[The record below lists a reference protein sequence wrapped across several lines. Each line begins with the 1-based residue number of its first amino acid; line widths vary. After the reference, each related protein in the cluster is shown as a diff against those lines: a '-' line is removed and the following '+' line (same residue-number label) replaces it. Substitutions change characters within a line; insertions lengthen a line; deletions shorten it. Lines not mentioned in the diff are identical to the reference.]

1 MQKYRVLLITE
12 NTNLK
17 SEFFEHLRLHECEHV
32 LTANEAKEIIAKE
45 DFSVVA
51 LDASSSGDLSTDLKL
66 LSIKGTEPPVVV
78 IIEEGAMDV
87 AAQALT
93 SGAFDFLMK
102 PLEASK
108 TVTVILKSAEAGELL
123 KQTLILKPQIIGM
136 EEKGRT
142 LALLKELAR
151 RNTPILI
158 RGEIGTG
165 VEIVAKA
172 IHFNSPRR
180 DAPFITIDC
189 SSMPPHLLESEL
201 FGFEKGA
208 VAGGM
213 IRKMG
218 QVELAEGGTLFLN
231 GVQSLDLQ
239 TQLML
244 ARTIVSGAVTRGD
257 ETSVPCDVRFIVATE
272 HNLEELIRSRMFRED
287 LFKILSKYV
296 IFLPPL
302 RERKEDIPDLVN
314 YYLEKYRR
322 LHRRGPIIF
331 SETILKRLSE
341 NPWPGNLVELQKAI
355 ERYVLLGAFPQA
367 TSIPSVEEV
376 TGIHPVRE
384 SSRTPPKPN
393 PLKEASRAAERE
405 KIIEVLKEC
414 GGNKRMAARTLR
426 ISYKTLFN
434 KLHQYNIVTK
444 RDFE

>member
-1 MQKYRVLLITE
+1 MQKYRTLLITE
-12 NTNLK
+12 NNALK
-17 SEFFEHLRLHECEHV
+17 TEFFEHLRLHECEHV
-32 LTANEAKEIIAKE
+32 FTAEEAKEMLAGG
-45 DFSVVA
+45 DFSVAV
-51 LDASSSGDLSTDLKL
+51 LDASSRKDLSTDLNL
-66 LSIKGTEPPVVV
+66 LTAKGTEPPVVV
-78 IIEEGAMDV
+78 IIEEGAMDI
-87 AAQALT
+87 AAQAL
-93 SGAFDFLMK
+93 SNGAFDFLMK

-123 KQTLILKPQIIGM
+123 KQTLILKPQIFGM
-136 EEKGRT
+136 EEKARP
-142 LALLKELAR
+142 LVLLKELAR
-151 RNTPILI
+151 RNSPILI
-158 RGEIGTG
+158 RGEVGTG

-180 DAPFITIDC
+180 DAPFVTIDC

-213 IRKMG
+213 IRKQG
-218 QVELAEGGTLFLN
+218 QIELAEGGTLFLN

-239 TQLML
+239 TQFIL
-244 ARTIVSGAVTRGD
+244 AKTIASGAITKTDG
-257 ETSVPCDVRFIVATE
+257 TSLHCDVRFIAATE
-272 HNLEELIRSRMFRED
+272 HNLDELIRSRMFRED
-287 LFKILSKYV
+287 LSKILSKYV
-296 IFLPPL
+296 IYLPPL

-314 YYLEKYRR
+314 YYLEKYRK

-355 ERYVLLGAFPQA
+355 ERYVVQGAFPQSS
-367 TSIPSVEEV
+367 TIPSVEEV
-376 TGIHPVRE
+376 TGIHPARDL
-384 SSRTPPKPN
+384 SKTPPKPN
-393 PLKEASRAAERE
+393 PLKEASRTAERE
-405 KIIEVLKEC
+405 TIIKVLKEC